1 MNGILRVLLAPLSL
15 APWVAKNAWYCTTGD
30 MHLHPLSWGIVRLML
45 LNQLSNDRQH
55 WSHSNFSS
63 SIPMDRA
70 ASGAVHF
77 SITDCVKLASL
88 DCPRLYMSSM
98 IGVKSIGYLRCSAI
112 TMSVPVGNWSLLSQL
127 VLPMGLVQDQV
138 INALHSNM
146 CILVTRVWAIGHHTS
161 IPQKAEERT
170 VCSTQL
176 KYPQCNHHA
185 MDVLHS
191 YWNPYDSRGLGR
203 AVAMLAAGTMV
214 HNDFPFLPPF
224 LLISRRFIPGFA
236 FSP

>member
-1 MNGILRVLLAPLSL
+1 MDFYFIFLWRWNRNWSIMFLPTSTLFFFFFVER
-15 APWVAKNAWYCTTGD
+15 NATQQFFFK
-30 MHLHPLSWGIVRLML
+30 P
-45 LNQLSNDRQH
+45 
-55 WSHSNFSS
+55 SS
-63 SIPMDRA
+63 SKSQKAQNWCKRW
-70 ASGAVHF
+70 
-77 SITDCVKLASL
+77 ASL